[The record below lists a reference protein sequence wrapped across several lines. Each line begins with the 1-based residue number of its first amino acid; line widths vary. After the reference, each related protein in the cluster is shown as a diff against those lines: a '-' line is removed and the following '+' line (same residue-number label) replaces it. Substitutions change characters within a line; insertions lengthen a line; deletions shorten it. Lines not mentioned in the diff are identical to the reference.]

1 MQPIQPYQTARVY
14 HHRLNNLDYKKSTK
28 KIDTSHDDVLAA
40 VEEVIEQIQSKL
52 QTSRSEKI

>member
-14 HHRLNNLDYKKSTK
+14 HRLNNLDYKKSTK
-28 KIDTSHDDVLAA
+28 KIETSHDDVLAA